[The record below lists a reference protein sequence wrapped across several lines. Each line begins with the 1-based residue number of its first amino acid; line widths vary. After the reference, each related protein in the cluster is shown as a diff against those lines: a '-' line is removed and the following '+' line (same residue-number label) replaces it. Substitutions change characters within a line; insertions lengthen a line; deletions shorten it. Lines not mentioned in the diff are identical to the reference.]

1 MADRTE
7 PAASRTAFQGAV
19 IRLDV
24 EEWPGHPPHEV
35 VHHLGA
41 AAVLPLLPSNDVLL
55 VKQFRPAVRQT
66 LTEIPAGLLDVGGED
81 ALSCAARELF
91 EETGY
96 RHREIEFLGGYYA
109 SAGFTDEYVHLFWA
123 RTEPE
128 PEGEVEDGI
137 EVIQMPFGRMVEA
150 ARAGKVRDAKTALA
164 LLLAAG
170 RPSLP

>member
-7 PAASRTAFQGAV
+7 PTASRTAFQGAV

-24 EEWPGHPPHEV
+24 EEWPGHPPYEV

-41 AAVLPLLPSNDVLL
+41 AAVLPLLPSDDVLL

-66 LTEIPAGLLDVGGED
+66 LTEIPAGLLDKNGED
-81 ALSCAARELF
+81 ALTCAARELF
-91 EETGY
+91 EETGH
-96 RHREIEFLGGYYA
+96 RHREIEFLGGYFA
-109 SAGFTDEYVHLFWA
+109 SAGFTDEYVHLFLA
-123 RTEPE
+123 RTETE
-128 PEGEVEDGI
+128 PEGEVEAGI
-137 EVIQMPFGRMVEA
+137 EVIRMPFGQMVDA